1 MAEYKHGIDTTRD
14 SNVEESTEKAS
25 VAQVVIGTAPIN
37 LLDDPSSVV
46 NKPVIIGKKSD
57 MIEKLGTCTDYE
69 NYTLMQTYLAACK
82 FGTFPIVM
90 INVLDPSNP
99 KHTTAV
105 AEEDFKL
112 EKGCV
117 KLAKPG
123 ILLDTLIVKD
133 GATEGKR
140 GVDYEAAFDADGF
153 VDIAVAEDG
162 AFAGKESL
170 KIAYAK
176 LNPEGVE
183 DKDIIGGTDE
193 DGARSGI
200 DLADEVYPMFNIVPM
215 FIGAP
220 KYSAHPAVAAV
231 LEAKAEIVGDAI
243 AAQAFCDLMGAK
255 RPEEVKTAK
264 DKLGV
269 FARHTVVC
277 WPTYTIIAG
286 NKIYAS
292 CEKMALMQYEMTKN
306 NNVPKSIDNVN
317 AMIDGVALEDG
328 TEKLYTQKQMNDFVV
343 AHGVSTFLYMN
354 GWKSWGDT
362 TAAYPD
368 KTAPNDRSIKSVA
381 VANWMENT
389 FKTEYSTEIGKDL
402 SAANVKS
409 IVNNYNFRLA
419 GLTPR
424 YLAGGEIIFDE
435 SENPEEQVAEGD
447 IALHTSYADYPTLK
461 RITNRFTWDKSYISK
476 MITEITGGEG

>member
-1 MAEYKHGIDTTRD
+1 MAEYKHGIETTRG
-14 SNVEESTEKAS
+14 SNVEESIEKAS

-37 LLDDPSSVV
+37 LLDDPSSAV
-46 NKPVIIGKKSD
+46 NKPIIIEKKAD
-57 MIEKLGTCTDYE
+57 MIAKMGTCTDYE

-82 FGTFPIVM
+82 FGSFPIVM
-90 INVLDPSNP
+90 INVLDPSNS

-105 AEEDFKL
+105 AEEEFKL
-112 EKGCV
+112 EKGSTKIEV
-117 KLAKPG
+117 PG
-123 ILLDTLIVKD
+123 ILLDTIVVKD
-133 GATEGKR
+133 GATTGTR
-140 GVDYEAAFDADGF
+140 GTDYEVAFDADGF
-153 VDIAVAEDG
+153 VDVAVSEDG
-162 AFAGKESL
+162 AFASKGSIKV
-170 KIAYAK
+170 AYAK

-183 DKDIIGGTDE
+183 DKDIIGGTNE
-193 DGARSGI
+193 NGVRSGI
-200 DLADEVYPMFNIVPM
+200 DLTDEVYPMHNIVPM

-231 LEAKAEIVGDAI
+231 LEAKAESVGDVVAS
-243 AAQAFCDLMGAK
+243 QAFCDLTGAK
-255 RPEEVKTAK
+255 KPEDVKAAK

-277 WPTYTIIAG
+277 WPTYTIMAG

-306 NNVPKSIDNVN
+306 NNVPKAIDNVN

-343 AHGVSTFLYMN
+343 AYGVSTFLYMN

-381 VANWMENT
+381 IANWMENT

-402 SAANVKS
+402 SPANIKS
-409 IVNNYNFRLA
+409 IVNNFNFRLA

-424 YLAGGEIIFDE
+424 YLAGGMIVFSEN
-435 SENPEEQVAEGD
+435 ENPEDQIIEGN
-447 IALHTSYADYPTLK
+447 IVFRTSYADYPTLK
-461 RITNRFTWDKSYISK
+461 HIENCFTWAKNYISK
-476 MITEITGGEG
+476 MITEIAGGED

>member
-37 LLDDPSSVV
+37 LLDNTSRAV
-46 NKPVIIGKKSD
+46 NKPVIIEKKSD

-105 AEEDFKL
+105 AEENFKL

-123 ILLDTLIVKD
+123 ILLETLIVKD

-193 DGARSGI
+193 DGERSGI

-231 LEAKAEIVGDAI
+231 LEAKAEIVGDVI
-243 AAQAFCDLMGAK
+243 AAQDFCDLMGAK

-368 KTAPNDRSIKSVA
+368 KTTPNDRSIKSVA

-461 RITNRFTWDKSYISK
+461 RITNRFTWDKRYISK

>member
-14 SNVEESTEKAS
+14 SNVEESVEKAS

-37 LLDDPSSVV
+37 LLDNPSSAV
-46 NKPVIIGKKSD
+46 NKLVIIGKKSD

-69 NYTLMQTYLAACK
+69 NYTLMQAYLAACK
-82 FGTFPIVM
+82 VGTFPIVM

-105 AEEDFKL
+105 TEEDFKL

-117 KLAKPG
+117 KLVKPG
-123 ILLDTLIVKD
+123 ILLDTLVVKD
-133 GATEGKR
+133 GVTEGKR

-183 DKDIIGGTDE
+183 DKDIIGGTNE
-193 DGARSGI
+193 DGVRSGI

-231 LEAKAEIVGDAI
+231 LEAKAESVGDVVAS
-243 AAQAFCDLMGAK
+243 QAFCDLTGAK
-255 RPEEVKTAK
+255 KPEDVKSAK

-277 WPTYTIIAG
+277 WPTYTIIEG

-306 NNVPKSIDNVN
+306 NNVPKSIDNVK

-343 AHGVSTFLYMN
+343 AYGVSTFLYMN

-381 VANWMENT
+381 IANWMENT

-402 SAANVKS
+402 SPANIKS
-409 IVNNYNFRLA
+409 IVNNFNFWLA

-424 YLAGGEIIFDE
+424 YFAGGEIVFDE
-435 SENPEEQVAEGD
+435 SENPEDQVIEGN
-447 IALHTSYADYPTLK
+447 IVLLTSYADYLTLK
-461 RITNRFTWDKSYISK
+461 HITNRFTWSKNYISK

>member
-1 MAEYKHGIDTTRD
+1 MAEYKHGIETTRG
-14 SNVEESTEKAS
+14 SNVEESIEKAS

-37 LLDDPSSVV
+37 LLDDPSSAV
-46 NKPVIIGKKSD
+46 NKPIIIEKKAD
-57 MIEKLGTCTDYE
+57 MIAKMGTCTDYE

-82 FGTFPIVM
+82 FGSFPIVM
-90 INVLDPSNP
+90 INVLDPSNS

-112 EKGCV
+112 KKGCTKIEV
-117 KLAKPG
+117 PG
-123 ILLDTLIVKD
+123 ILLDTIVVKD
-133 GATEGKR
+133 GATTGTR
-140 GVDYEAAFDADGF
+140 GTDYEVAFDTDGF
-153 VDIAVAEDG
+153 VDIAVSEDG
-162 AFAGKESL
+162 AFASKESI

-183 DKDIIGGTDE
+183 DKDVIGGTNE
-193 DGARSGI
+193 DGVRSGI
-200 DLADEVYPMFNIVPM
+200 DLTDEVYPMHNIVPM

-231 LEAKAEIVGDAI
+231 LEAKAELVGDVLGS
-243 AAQAFCDLMGAK
+243 QAFCDLTGAK
-255 RPEEVKTAK
+255 RPEDVKAAK

-277 WPTYTIIAG
+277 WPTYTIMAG
-286 NKIYAS
+286 NKVYAS
-292 CEKMALMQYEMTKN
+292 CEKMALMQYEMAKN
-306 NNVPKSIDNVN
+306 NNVPRSIDNVN

-343 AHGVSTFLYMN
+343 ACGVSTFLYMN

-381 VANWMENT
+381 IANWLENT
-389 FKTEYSTEIGKDL
+389 FKTDYSTEIGEDL

-409 IVNNYNFRLA
+409 VVNNYNFRLA
-419 GLTPR
+419 GLSPT
-424 YLAGGEIIFDE
+424 YLAGGAIIFDE
-435 SENPEEQVAEGD
+435 HENPEDKVAAGD
-447 IALHTSYADYPTLK
+447 IVFQTSYADYPTWK
-461 RITNRFTWDKSYISK
+461 YIKNHFTWDKKYISK
-476 MITEITGGEG
+476 MITEISGGED

>member
-14 SNVEESTEKAS
+14 SNVEESVEKAS

-37 LLDDPSSVV
+37 LLDDPSSAV
-46 NKPVIIGKKSD
+46 NKLVIIGKKSD

-69 NYTLMQTYLAACK
+69 NYTLMQAYLAACK
-82 FGTFPIVM
+82 VGTFPIVM

-105 AEEDFKL
+105 TEEDFKL

-117 KLAKPG
+117 KLVKPG
-123 ILLDTLIVKD
+123 ILLDTLVVKD

-183 DKDIIGGTDE
+183 DKDIIGGTNE
-193 DGARSGI
+193 DGVRSGI

-231 LEAKAEIVGDAI
+231 LEAKAESVGDVVAS
-243 AAQAFCDLMGAK
+243 QAFCDLTGAK
-255 RPEEVKTAK
+255 KPEDVKSAK

-306 NNVPKSIDNVN
+306 NNVPKSIDNVK

-343 AHGVSTFLYMN
+343 AYGVSTFLYMN

-368 KTAPNDRSIKSVA
+368 KTAPNDHSIKSVA
-381 VANWMENT
+381 IANWMENT

-402 SAANVKS
+402 SPANIKS
-409 IVNNYNFRLA
+409 IVNNFNFWLA

-424 YLAGGEIIFDE
+424 YFAGGEIVFDE
-435 SENPEEQVAEGD
+435 SENPEDKVIEGN
-447 IALHTSYADYPTLK
+447 IVLLTSYADYTTLK
-461 RITNRFTWDKSYISK
+461 HITNRFTWSKNYISK